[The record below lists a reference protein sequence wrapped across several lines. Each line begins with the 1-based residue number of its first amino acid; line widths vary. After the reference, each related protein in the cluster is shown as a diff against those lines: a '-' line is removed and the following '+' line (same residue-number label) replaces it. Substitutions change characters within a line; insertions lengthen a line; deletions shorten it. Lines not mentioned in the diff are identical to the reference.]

1 MLMTS
6 SLLFYSHFFK
16 DYLGLQNDCVVCKF
30 SDEIVYDKLD
40 ISKVAVELHS
50 VLEGSPD
57 KI

>member
-1 MLMTS
+1 MTS